1 MKLMIEL
8 KFEQAP
14 EAGGCAGETQGG
26 QIEVI
31 VIK

>member
-1 MKLMIEL
+1 MKLMKEL

-14 EAGGCAGETQGG
+14 EAGGCAGETQGE

>member
-8 KFEQAP
+8 NFEQAP
-14 EAGGCAGETQGG
+14 EAGGCAWDAQGG